1 MSTFNCP
8 HCGKSIGLSVI
19 GVQTESPPPAT
30 QAPAKKPLP
39 PTSTVSTGKAK
50 PLVTTQQALNMK
62 SGITVEG
69 KIEDRGETRTINKK
83 AGGTATLCEAQL
95 VDASGAIKVQF
106 WGDEVDK
113 IQNGLNIRITNGY
126 TNEYKGAV
134 TLTKGKYGS
143 MEILA

>member
-1 MSTFNCP
+1 MTTFNCP

-19 GVQTESPPPAT
+19 GHQDPPAQLTTPSSPPPQTTPAT
-30 QAPAKKPLP
+30 
-39 PTSTVSTGKAK
+39 TGGK

-69 KIEDRGETRTINKK
+69 KIEERGETRMINKK
-83 AGGTATLCEAQL
+83 SGGTATLCEAQL
-95 VDASGAIKVQF
+95 VDASGKIKVQF

>member
-30 QAPAKKPLP
+30 QAPP
-39 PTSTVSTGKAK
+39 PTSTTPTVKSTGGK

-69 KIEDRGETRTINKK
+69 KIEERGETRTINKK

-95 VDASGAIKVQF
+95 VDASGKIKVQF

>member
-30 QAPAKKPLP
+30 QAPQTTPATTKPAE
-39 PTSTVSTGKAK
+39 G
-50 PLVTTQQALNMK
+50 LVTTQQALTMK
-62 SGITVEG
+62 TKITVEG
-69 KIEDRGETRTINKK
+69 KIEERGETRTINKK

-95 VDASGAIKVQF
+95 VDASGKIKVQF

>member
-1 MSTFNCP
+1 MTTFNCP

-19 GVQTESPPPAT
+19 GHQSPTPTPTPTQTTPPPT
-30 QAPAKKPLP
+30 PTPT
-39 PTSTVSTGKAK
+39 PTSTSKSK

-69 KIEDRGETRTINKK
+69 KIEGKSPTKIINKK
-83 AGGTATLCEAQL
+83 AGGTIDLCEAEL
-95 VDASGAIKVQF
+95 VDESGRIKVQF
-106 WGDEVDK
+106 WGDEVNK

-126 TNEYKGAV
+126 TNSFKGDI

>member
-19 GVQTESPPPAT
+19 GIQTEVSPPPAQVASPNT
-30 QAPAKKPLP
+30 TPV
-39 PTSTVSTGKAK
+39 TTGGK

-69 KIEDRGETRTINKK
+69 KIEAKSSVKQINKK
-83 AGGTATLCEAQL
+83 AGGVIDLCDAQL
-95 VDASGAIKVQF
+95 VDASGKIKVQF
-106 WGDEVDK
+106 WGDEVNK

-126 TNEYKGAV
+126 TNAFKGDIS
-134 TLTKGKYGS
+134 LTTGKYGS